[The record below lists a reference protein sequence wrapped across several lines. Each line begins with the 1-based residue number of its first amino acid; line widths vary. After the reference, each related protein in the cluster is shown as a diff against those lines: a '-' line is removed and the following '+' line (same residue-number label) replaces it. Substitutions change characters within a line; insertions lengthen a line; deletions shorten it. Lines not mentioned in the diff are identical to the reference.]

1 MKIWTAE
8 NIAYLKA
15 NYDSGDLADI
25 ADRIGVTVKTVRNK
39 AYMLG
44 IYRPGTKARRPR
56 GKYNPNPITETTRR
70 CVCWWMAE
78 GDSPAEIGEMLCR
91 PAREIQGSLRNVWRT
106 EAITIIRQLRAI
118 RAARNK
124 RKRGNNTVIPRT
136 AMEILQ
142 GGAEQAYR
150 AIPAVL

>member
-70 CVCWWMAE
+70 CVCWWTAE

-91 PAREIQGSLRNVWRT
+91 PAREIQGILAECMENGSYNHYQ
-106 EAITIIRQLRAI
+106 AIKGYPGRV
-118 RAARNK
+118 K
-124 RKRGNNTVIPRT
+124 RKK
-136 AMEILQ
+136 
-142 GGAEQAYR
+142 GGITR
-150 AIPAVL
+150 

>member
-44 IYRPGTKARRPR
+44 IYRPGTKVRRPR

-70 CVCWWMAE
+70 CVCWWTAE

-91 PAREIQGSLRNVWRT
+91 PVREIQGILAECMEDGSYNHYQ
-106 EAITIIRQLRAI
+106 AIKGYPGRV
-118 RAARNK
+118 K
-124 RKRGNNTVIPRT
+124 RKK
-136 AMEILQ
+136 
-142 GGAEQAYR
+142 GGITR
-150 AIPAVL
+150 